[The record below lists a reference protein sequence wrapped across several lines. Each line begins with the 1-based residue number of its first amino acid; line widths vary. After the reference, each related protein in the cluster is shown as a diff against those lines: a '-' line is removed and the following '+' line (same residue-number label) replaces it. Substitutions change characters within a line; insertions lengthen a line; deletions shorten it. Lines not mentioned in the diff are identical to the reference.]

1 MLRRVD
7 RECDGRQHEQNR
19 GDGRRLGQ
27 RRGRASRTKGG
38 LAALTAKSGGNV
50 PSAATLQQDH
60 DDQEEAHDY
69 VHNSDEND
77 HEIEISLTC

>member
-1 MLRRVD
+1 
-7 RECDGRQHEQNR
+7 
-19 GDGRRLGQ
+19 
-27 RRGRASRTKGG
+27 
-38 LAALTAKSGGNV
+38 
-50 PSAATLQQDH
+50 LQQDH